1 MILHLVSTHDWNA
14 APPDQPFTP
23 KAYAADGFIHCTFG
37 DALMLSVAN
46 RFYKSQPG
54 EFLAI
59 AIDETRV
66 SAPVKWESPAVPG
79 VSPAGPGESPGM
91 PGEAPAGPGE
101 SPATPAAL
109 GAPAKPAMAETPAAA
124 LPPEAEAEFGAAPT
138 GAQAAPLFPHI
149 YGALNRDAILGARRL
164 LRAPDGSFTGYAPID
179 TPVAAQTAIRP
190 TDPTN
195 PLNLKSASQLA
206 NELVDATDAF
216 SKSLDRYKDSI
227 EARMA
232 ELDKKIKK
240 L

>member
-1 MILHLVSTHDWNA
+1 MILHLVTTDDWRA

-37 DALMLSVAN
+37 DALMLGVAN

-59 AIDETRV
+59 GIDETRV
-66 SAPVKWESPAVPG
+66 TAPVKWE
-79 VSPAGPGESPGM
+79 
-91 PGEAPAGPGE
+91 APAEP
-101 SPATPAAL
+101 
-109 GAPAKPAMAETPAAA
+109 GAPASPETVAAA
-124 LPPEAEAEFGAAPT
+124 LPPEAEAEFGAAPV
-138 GAQAAPLFPHI
+138 AMPAAPLFPHI
-149 YGALNRDAILGARRL
+149 YGPLNRDAILGARRL
-164 LRAPDGSFTGYAPID
+164 IREPDGAFIGYAPIEA
-179 TPVAAQTAIRP
+179 PAEAQATDRP
-190 TDPTN
+190 ADPGN
-195 PLNLKSASQLA
+195 PLNLKTASQLA
-206 NELVDATDAF
+206 NELVDATDEF

>member
-1 MILHLVSTHDWNA
+1 MILHLVSSEDWNA
-14 APPDQPFTP
+14 APPDQPFMP

-54 EFLAI
+54 DFLAI

-66 SAPVKWESPAVPG
+66 SAPVKWEAPSEPGAPA
-79 VSPAGPGESPGM
+79 M
-91 PGEAPAGPGE
+91 PGEAAPA
-101 SPATPAAL
+101 PATI
-109 GAPAKPAMAETPAAA
+109 ETPAAA
-124 LPPEAEAEFGAAPT
+124 LPPEAEAEFGAAPA
-138 GAQAAPLFPHI
+138 GAPAAPLFPHI
-149 YGALNRDAILGARRL
+149 YGPLNRDAILGARRL
-164 LRAPDGSFTGYAPID
+164 LREPDGAFIGFAPLD
-179 TPVAAQTAIRP
+179 TPNEAQTAARP
-190 TDPTN
+190 TDPAN
-195 PLNLKSASQLA
+195 PLNLKTASQLA
-206 NELVDATDAF
+206 NELVDATDEF

>member
-1 MILHLVSTHDWNA
+1 MILHLVTADDWKA
-14 APPDQPFTP
+14 APPDKPFVPT
-23 KAYAADGFIHCTFG
+23 AYAADGFIHCTFG
-37 DALMLSVAN
+37 DALMLTVAN

-66 SAPVKWESPAVPG
+66 TAPVKWEAPA
-79 VSPAGPGESPGM
+79 SPGAVEAV
-91 PGEAPAGPGE
+91 EAPA
-101 SPATPAAL
+101 
-109 GAPAKPAMAETPAAA
+109 AP
-124 LPPEAEAEFGAAPT
+124 LPPEAEAEFGAAP
-138 GAQAAPLFPHI
+138 AAPLFPHI
-149 YGALNRDAILGARRL
+149 YGPLNRDAILGARRL
-164 LRAPDGSFTGYAPID
+164 LREPDGSFSGYAPIG
-179 TPVAAQTAIRP
+179 TPEEAPAAARP

-195 PLNLKSASQLA
+195 PLNLKTAGQLA
-206 NELVDATDAF
+206 NELVDATDEF

>member
-66 SAPVKWESPAVPG
+66 SAPVKW
-79 VSPAGPGESPGM
+79 
-91 PGEAPAGPGE
+91 EAPAGPGE

-179 TPVAAQTAIRP
+179 TPVAAQTAVSP

-232 ELDKKIKK
+232 ELDKKIRK

>member
-79 VSPAGPGESPGM
+79 
-91 PGEAPAGPGE
+91 EAPAGPGE

-124 LPPEAEAEFGAAPT
+124 LPPEAEAEFGAAPA

-179 TPVAAQTAIRP
+179 TPVAAQTAVRP

>member
-79 VSPAGPGESPGM
+79 
-91 PGEAPAGPGE
+91 EAPAGPGE

-124 LPPEAEAEFGAAPT
+124 LPPEAEAEFGAAPA

-179 TPVAAQTAIRP
+179 TPVAAQTAVSP

>member
-66 SAPVKWESPAVPG
+66 TAPVKWESPATPG
-79 VSPAGPGESPGM
+79 VSPAE
-91 PGEAPAGPGE
+91 PGE
-101 SPATPAAL
+101 SPAAPGVSPAVP

-124 LPPEAEAEFGAAPT
+124 LPPEAEAEFGAAPA

-179 TPVAAQTAIRP
+179 TPVAAQTAVSP

>member
-1 MILHLVSTHDWNA
+1 MILHLVTADDWKA

-66 SAPVKWESPAVPG
+66 SAPVKWESP
-79 VSPAGPGESPGM
+79 GM

-124 LPPEAEAEFGAAPT
+124 LPPEAEAEFGAPPT

-149 YGALNRDAILGARRL
+149 
-164 LRAPDGSFTGYAPID
+164 
-179 TPVAAQTAIRP
+179 
-190 TDPTN
+190 
-195 PLNLKSASQLA
+195 
-206 NELVDATDAF
+206 
-216 SKSLDRYKDSI
+216 
-227 EARMA
+227 
-232 ELDKKIKK
+232 
-240 L
+240 

>member
-66 SAPVKWESPAVPG
+66 SAPVKWESP
-79 VSPAGPGESPGM
+79 GM
-91 PGEAPAGPGE
+91 PGEAPAEPGE
-101 SPATPAAL
+101 SPATPTAL

-179 TPVAAQTAIRP
+179 TPVAAQTAVSP

>member
-1 MILHLVSTHDWNA
+1 MILHLVSTDDWNA

-66 SAPVKWESPAVPG
+66 TAPVKWE
-79 VSPAGPGESPGM
+79 
-91 PGEAPAGPGE
+91 APAEP
-101 SPATPAAL
+101 
-109 GAPAKPAMAETPAAA
+109 GAPAEPATLETPAAA
-124 LPPEAEAEFGAAPT
+124 LPPEAEAEFGEAPVGT
-138 GAQAAPLFPHI
+138 PAAPLFPHI
-149 YGALNRDAILGARRL
+149 YGSLNRDAILGLRRL
-164 LRAPDGSFTGYAPID
+164 LREPDGSFTGYAPID
-179 TPVAAQTAIRP
+179 APIVGQAAARP
-190 TDPTN
+190 TDPIN
-195 PLNLKSASQLA
+195 PMNLKTASQLA
-206 NELVDATDAF
+206 NELVDATDEF

>member
-79 VSPAGPGESPGM
+79 
-91 PGEAPAGPGE
+91 EAPAGPGE

-124 LPPEAEAEFGAAPT
+124 LPPEAEAEFGAAPA

-179 TPVAAQTAIRP
+179 TPVAAQTAVRP

-232 ELDKKIKK
+232 ELDKKIRK

>member
-66 SAPVKWESPAVPG
+66 SAPVKWESPAV
-79 VSPAGPGESPGM
+79 

-179 TPVAAQTAIRP
+179 TPVAAQTAVSP

>member
-79 VSPAGPGESPGM
+79 
-91 PGEAPAGPGE
+91 EAPAAPGE

-179 TPVAAQTAIRP
+179 TPVAAQTAVRP

>member
-1 MILHLVSTHDWNA
+1 MILHLVSTDDWNA

-66 SAPVKWESPAVPG
+66 TAPVKWEAPA
-79 VSPAGPGESPGM
+79 A
-91 PGEAPAGPGE
+91 PGEAPAAPGE
-101 SPATPAAL
+101 APAAPGEAPAAPATV
-109 GAPAKPAMAETPAAA
+109 ETPAAA
-124 LPPEAEAEFGAAPT
+124 LPPEAEAEFGAPT
-138 GAQAAPLFPHI
+138 GAAPAASLFPHI

-164 LRAPDGSFTGYAPID
+164 LREPDGTFTGYAPID
-179 TPVAAQTAIRP
+179 TPAAAQTAVRP
-190 TDPTN
+190 TDPAN
-195 PLNLKSASQLA
+195 PMNLKSASQLA
-206 NELVDATDAF
+206 NELVDATDEF

>member
-1 MILHLVSTHDWNA
+1 MILHLVTADDWKA

-66 SAPVKWESPAVPG
+66 TAPVKWESPA
-79 VSPAGPGESPGM
+79 M
-91 PGEAPAGPGE
+91 PGEAPAA
-101 SPATPAAL
+101 PATV
-109 GAPAKPAMAETPAAA
+109 ETPTAA
-124 LPPEAEAEFGAAPT
+124 LPPEAEAEFGAPT
-138 GAQAAPLFPHI
+138 GAAPATPLFPHI

-164 LRAPDGSFTGYAPID
+164 VREPDGSFTGYAPID
-179 TPVAAQTAIRP
+179 APAAAQTAVRP
-190 TDPTN
+190 TDPAN
-195 PLNLKSASQLA
+195 PMNLKSASQLA
-206 NELVDATDAF
+206 NELVDATDEF

>member
-66 SAPVKWESPAVPG
+66 SAPVKWE
-79 VSPAGPGESPGM
+79 
-91 PGEAPAGPGE
+91 APAEPGE

-124 LPPEAEAEFGAAPT
+124 LPPEAEAEFGAAPA

-179 TPVAAQTAIRP
+179 TPVAAQTAVRP

>member
-1 MILHLVSTHDWNA
+1 MILHLVSTEDWKA

-37 DALMLSVAN
+37 DALMLTVAN

-59 AIDETRV
+59 GIDEARV
-66 SAPVKWESPAVPG
+66 TAPVKWE
-79 VSPAGPGESPGM
+79 
-91 PGEAPAGPGE
+91 APA
-101 SPATPAAL
+101 
-109 GAPAKPAMAETPAAA
+109 APAPVETPAAP
-124 LPPEAEAEFGAAPT
+124 LPPEAEAEFGAGPVGT
-138 GAQAAPLFPHI
+138 PAAPLFPHI
-149 YGALNRDAILGARRL
+149 YGSLNRDAILGARRL
-164 LRAPDGSFTGYAPID
+164 LREPDGAFIGFAPLD
-179 TPVAAQTAIRP
+179 TPIEAQTPARP
-190 TDPTN
+190 TDPAN
-195 PLNLKSASQLA
+195 PLNLKTASQLA
-206 NELVDATDAF
+206 NELVDATDEF

>member
-66 SAPVKWESPAVPG
+66 SAPVKWE
-79 VSPAGPGESPGM
+79 
-91 PGEAPAGPGE
+91 APAEPGE

-124 LPPEAEAEFGAAPT
+124 LPPEAEAEFGAAPA

-179 TPVAAQTAIRP
+179 TPVAAQTAVSP

>member
-66 SAPVKWESPAVPG
+66 SAPVKW
-79 VSPAGPGESPGM
+79 ESPGM

-179 TPVAAQTAIRP
+179 TPVAAQTAVSP

>member
-66 SAPVKWESPAVPG
+66 SAPVKW
-79 VSPAGPGESPGM
+79 ESPGM

-179 TPVAAQTAIRP
+179 TPVAAQTAVRP

>member
-66 SAPVKWESPAVPG
+66 TAPVKWESPAAPGESPAAPG
-79 VSPAGPGESPGM
+79 VSPAVP
-91 PGEAPAGPGE
+91 
-101 SPATPAAL
+101 

-124 LPPEAEAEFGAAPT
+124 LPPEAEAEFGAAPA

-164 LRAPDGSFTGYAPID
+164 LRQPDGSFTGYAPID
-179 TPVAAQTAIRP
+179 APSETRAAARP
-190 TDPTN
+190 TDPAN
-195 PLNLKSASQLA
+195 PLNLKTASQLA

>member
-66 SAPVKWESPAVPG
+66 SAPVKWE
-79 VSPAGPGESPGM
+79 
-91 PGEAPAGPGE
+91 APAGPGE
-101 SPATPAAL
+101 SPAAPGEAPSASGVSPAVP
-109 GAPAKPAMAETPAAA
+109 GAPAKPAMAETPGAA
-124 LPPEAEAEFGAAPT
+124 LPPEAEAEFGAAPA

-164 LRAPDGSFTGYAPID
+164 LRQPDGSFTGYAPID
-179 TPVAAQTAIRP
+179 APSETRAAARP
-190 TDPTN
+190 TDPAN
-195 PLNLKSASQLA
+195 PLNLKTASQLA
-206 NELVDATDAF
+206 NELVDATDEF

>member
-1 MILHLVSTHDWNA
+1 MILHLVSTDDWKA

-66 SAPVKWESPAVPG
+66 TAPVKWE
-79 VSPAGPGESPGM
+79 
-91 PGEAPAGPGE
+91 APAEP
-101 SPATPAAL
+101 
-109 GAPAKPAMAETPAAA
+109 GAPAEPATLETPAAA
-124 LPPEAEAEFGAAPT
+124 LPPEAEAEFGEAPVGTPAAP
-138 GAQAAPLFPHI
+138 QFPHI
-149 YGALNRDAILGARRL
+149 YGSLNRDAILGARRL
-164 LRAPDGSFTGYAPID
+164 LREPDGSFTGYAPID
-179 TPVAAQTAIRP
+179 TPIVAQAAARP
-190 TDPTN
+190 TDPAN
-195 PLNLKSASQLA
+195 PMNLKTASQLA
-206 NELVDATDAF
+206 NELVDATDEF

>member
-66 SAPVKWESPAVPG
+66 TAPVKWEAPAT
-79 VSPAGPGESPGM
+79 
-91 PGEAPAGPGE
+91 PGEAPA
-101 SPATPAAL
+101 
-109 GAPAKPAMAETPAAA
+109 APVTAETPAAA
-124 LPPEAEAEFGAAPT
+124 LPPEAEAEFGAAPA

-164 LRAPDGSFTGYAPID
+164 LREPDGSFTGYAPID
-179 TPVAAQTAIRP
+179 APPETRAAARP
-190 TDPTN
+190 TDPAN
-195 PLNLKSASQLA
+195 PLNLKTASQLA
-206 NELVDATDAF
+206 NELVDATDEF